1 VTEKDSSPLTE
12 SAPNLLRQLGLFDST
27 MMMMGIVIGSGIFLT
42 TGIMAKSIP
51 SAGLIL
57 LAWGIGGVLI
67 LAGALTYA
75 ELGAAM
81 PDAGGQYVY
90 LREAYGP
97 LFGFLFGWKLF
108 LVNMTGS
115 IAALGVA
122 FAVYFGYFF
131 PSLSTQ
137 RKLFE
142 TTIALFGKDFSFS
155 ISVGQIVAVL
165 IILLFSLFNYV
176 GVIFGKT
183 IQNIFTVLKIG
194 AMIAIIVFGF
204 VIGRGNPLDF
214 SLNPAGLSFT
224 HILIGLGVALIA
236 VSWAFDGWN
245 NVNYVAS
252 EIKKPQRN
260 LPLALLIGTIGI
272 TLLYILM
279 NLIYFYALSIPE
291 MSGVVRV
298 AEKSATALLGR
309 KAADLVSVVVILS
322 VLGALN
328 GAIFAGA
335 RVYYAMAKD
344 KLFFN
349 RVGRLHP
356 RFRTPSFAILIQAI
370 WACILGLTGTF
381 EQLFTYAMFIGV
393 LFWVIAAGAVF
404 TLRKK
409 YPDLQRPYKTWGYPL
424 VPLLFIIALSGVLLN
439 ALVKKPVES
448 LIGLLFAG
456 AGIPVYYIWKRR
468 TGFDEQDLLKY
479 HKGDAKNAQK

>member
-1 VTEKDSSPLTE
+1 MKNPYSTPKPSPK
-12 SAPNLLRQLGLFDST
+12 LLRQLGLFDST

-42 TGIMAKSIP
+42 TGIMANSIP

-57 LAWGIGGVLI
+57 LAWIIGGLLI

-81 PDAGGQYVY
+81 PEAGGQYVY

-137 RKLFE
+137 RELFG
-142 TTIALFGKDFSFS
+142 TTITVFGQSFIYS
-155 ISVGQIVAVL
+155 ISAGQIVAVL
-165 IILLFSLFNYV
+165 IILIFSLFNYI
-176 GVIFGKT
+176 GVVFGKM
-183 IQNIFTVLKIG
+183 IQNIFTVIKIVTILG
-194 AMIAIIVFGF
+194 IIVFGLTL
-204 VIGRGNPLDF
+204 GMGNPIDF
-214 SLNPAGLSFT
+214 SLNPSSLSLT
-224 HILIGLGVALIA
+224 HILMGFGVALIA
-236 VSWAFDGWN
+236 ISWAFDGWN
-245 NVNYVAS
+245 NINYVAG
-252 EIKKPQRN
+252 EIKNPQRN
-260 LPLALLIGTIGI
+260 LPLALLIGTASI
-272 TLLYILM
+272 TFLYILM
-279 NLIYFYALSIPE
+279 NLVYFYALPIPE
-291 MSGVVRV
+291 MTGVVRV
-298 AEKSATALLGR
+298 AEKSATSLFGT
-309 KAADLVSVVVILS
+309 KAADFVSIVVILS
-322 VLGALN
+322 VLGAMN

-344 KLFFN
+344 RLFFH
-349 RVGRLHP
+349 RVGHLHS
-356 RFRTPSFAILIQAI
+356 RFRTPAFAILIQAV
-370 WACILGLTGTF
+370 WSCVLALTGTF

-409 YPDLQRPYKTWGYPL
+409 YPDLPRPYKTWGYPA

-439 ALVKKPVES
+439 SLVEKPVES
-448 LIGLLFAG
+448 LIGLTFTV
-456 AGIPVYYIWKRR
+456 AGIPIYYIWKRR
-468 TGFDEQDLLKY
+468 THLNEQDILKY
-479 HKGDAKNAQK
+479 QKGDR

>member
-1 VTEKDSSPLTE
+1 MKTAKSCPESPHLV
-12 SAPNLLRQLGLFDST
+12 RQLGLFDST

-51 SAGLIL
+51 SAGLIM
-57 LAWGIGGVLI
+57 LAWIIGGLLI

-137 RKLFE
+137 KELFD
-142 TTIALFGKDFSFS
+142 TTISLFGKSYPYS
-155 ISVGQIVAVL
+155 LSVGQIVAVF
-165 IILLFSLFNYV
+165 IILVFSLLNYI
-176 GVIFGKT
+176 GVVFGKA
-183 IQNIFTVLKIG
+183 IQNIFTVVKIG
-194 AMIAIIVFGF
+194 TMSAIIVFGF
-204 VIGRGNPLDF
+204 AIGRGNPMDF
-214 SLNPAGLSFT
+214 SLNPTGLSFT
-224 HILIGLGVALIA
+224 HILMGLGVALIA

-245 NVNYVAS
+245 NINYVAG
-252 EIKKPQRN
+252 EIKKPHIN
-260 LPLALLIGTIGI
+260 LPLALLIGTVGI
-272 TLLYILM
+272 TFLYILM

-298 AEKSATALLGR
+298 AEKSATALFGGM
-309 KAADLVSVVVILS
+309 AADFVSVVVIIS

-344 KLFFN
+344 RLFFDQ
-349 RVGRLHP
+349 VGRLHP
-356 RFRTPSFAILIQAI
+356 RFRTPAFAILIQAI
-370 WACILGLTGTF
+370 WACLLALTGTF

-409 YPDLQRPYKTWGYPL
+409 YPDLPRPYKTWGYPA
-424 VPLLFIIALSGVLLN
+424 VPLVFILALSGVLLN
-439 ALVKKPVES
+439 SLIERPVES
-448 LIGLLFAG
+448 FVGLIFTA
-456 AGIPVYYIWKRR
+456 AGIPIYYIWKRR
-468 TGFDEQDLLKY
+468 MGFENKDLLKY
-479 HKGDAKNAQK
+479 QKGAR